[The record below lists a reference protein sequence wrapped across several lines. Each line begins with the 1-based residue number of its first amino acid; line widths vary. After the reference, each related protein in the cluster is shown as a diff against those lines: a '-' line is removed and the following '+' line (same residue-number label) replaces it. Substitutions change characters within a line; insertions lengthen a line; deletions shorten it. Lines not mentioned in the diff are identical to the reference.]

1 MLDKISK
8 QNKII
13 IGICAI
19 CLIAFFIL
27 KPSSIVISSKT
38 AEVKEGAFTMEVEAT
53 GEIQALKY
61 ENIAIPSLLKNRKL
75 RIWGL
80 KITDLVAEGTQVKKG
95 DYVATLD
102 PADVEDRLKKSIEKV
117 DEYQLAYDNAALDTT
132 IALVAFRDEI
142 INAADDI
149 IEKEIKVEQSKFES
163 KAIQRQTAIEL
174 ELAQL
179 NLTRKKR
186 TLNKEQNRHKVKI
199 NRANKRLKDAL
210 KLQNQY
216 TELVEQL
223 KIKSPSDGMVVY
235 ARGWGGHKVKVNSDV
250 GPWSPTIAI
259 IPDLNTLVSESIVKE
274 IDIAK
279 VKVGQKVKI
288 GIDAFPDDEFKGEVM
303 RIANIGQ
310 PISGTGMN
318 GFKVLIQINAKG
330 KKILPSMT
338 TTNVITVADYTS
350 ELILPREAIF
360 GNDTIKYVFK
370 KTSGLPLKTYIKTG
384 GENES
389 QMRIT
394 EGLNKN
400 ETVLLT
406 RPKKFE

>member
-1 MLDKISK
+1 MLNKVSK
-8 QNKII
+8 RNQLT
-13 IGICAI
+13 IGISAL
-19 CLIAFFIL
+19 CLIAFFIF
-27 KPSSIVISSKT
+27 KPSAIVYSSKT
-38 AEVKEGAFTMEVEAT
+38 VDVKEGPFTMEVEAT

-61 ENIAIPSLLKNRKL
+61 EEISIPPLLNNRKL

-102 PADVEDRLKKSIEKV
+102 PADVEDRLKKSMEKV
-117 DEYQLAYDNAALDTT
+117 DEYQLAFDNAALDST
-132 IALVAFRDEI
+132 IALVAFRDQI
-142 INAADDI
+142 INASDDI
-149 IEKEIKVEQSKFES
+149 LEKEIKVEQSKFES

-179 NLTRKKR
+179 ELSRKKR
-186 TLNKEQNRHKVKI
+186 TLSKEQNRHKVKI
-199 NRANKRLKDAL
+199 NRANKRLQDAL
-210 KLQNQY
+210 KLQNEL
-216 TELVEQL
+216 TELVAQL
-223 KIKSPSDGMVVY
+223 KITSPSNGMVVY

-259 IPDLNTLVSESIVKE
+259 IPDLSTLVSEAIVKE

-288 GIDAFPDDEFKGEVM
+288 GIDAFPDDNFKGEVI

-318 GFKVLIQINAKG
+318 GFKVLIQINAKE

-338 TTNVITVADYTS
+338 TTNMITVADYPS

-370 KTSGLPLKTYIKTG
+370 KTNGLPIKTYVKTG
-384 GENES
+384 GENETK
-389 QMRIT
+389 MRII
-394 EGLNKN
+394 EGISEN

-406 RPKKFE
+406 RPNKFE